1 MEFFLLWIDILL
13 PILAIAIPVFATV
26 YTVNNRIKNE
36 NRENHKPYLILS
48 KVMTLDSLDQYS
60 YYLTPIGRNY
70 KEIHHIVD
78 EDEISKLG
86 DDYAINVVLN
96 LKNIGYGV
104 ATNIKFY
111 DLLTGHALIG
121 TQASSKNRNQQL
133 FTTFDIGASEEKKM
147 QAHIIHMAMDE
158 EGIMK
163 EDHNRILCV
172 YQDLND
178 NVYDFIVCINVKDQE
193 HYDFFAYQR
202 SSHSYKRWIM
212 ENKKE
217 YKHIIREYHKL

>member
-1 MEFFLLWIDILL
+1 MDILMLWIEVLL

-36 NRENHKPYLILS
+36 NQENHKPYLVLN
-48 KVMTLDSLDQYS
+48 KVTTLDNLDQYS
-60 YYLTPIGRNY
+60 YYLTSIGRNY
-70 KEIHHIVD
+70 KDLNSIID
-78 EDEISKLG
+78 EEAIKKLG
-86 DDYAINVVLN
+86 DEYAIDVVLN

-111 DLLTGHALIG
+111 DLLTGQQLIG
-121 TQASSKNRNQQL
+121 TQASTKNRIQQL
-133 FTTFDIGASEEKKM
+133 FTTFDIGAEEEKKM
-147 QAHIIHMAMDE
+147 QAHIIHKTVDNNGVMM
-158 EGIMK
+158 

-172 YQDLND
+172 YLDLNN
-178 NVYDFIVCINVKDQE
+178 NVYDFIICINVKDQQ

-202 SSHSYKRWIM
+202 SSHSYRRWIK

-217 YKHIIREYHKL
+217 YRQIIEEYN

>member
-1 MEFFLLWIDILL
+1 MDILMLWLDILL

-36 NRENHKPYLILS
+36 NQENHKPYLVLN
-48 KVMTLDSLDQYS
+48 KVTTLDNLDQYS
-60 YYLTPIGRNY
+60 YYLTSIGRNY
-70 KEIHHIVD
+70 KKLNSMIN
-78 EDEISKLG
+78 EDDIAKLG
-86 DDYAINVVLN
+86 DEYAIDLVLN

-111 DLLTGHALIG
+111 DLLTGQQLIG
-121 TQASSKNRNQQL
+121 TQASSKSRNQQL
-133 FTTFDIGASEEKKM
+133 FTTFDIGAEEEKKM
-147 QAHIIHMAMDE
+147 QAHIIHKTLDDNDIVM
-158 EGIMK
+158 

-178 NVYDFIVCINVKDQE
+178 NIYDFIICINVKDQE

-202 SSHSYKRWIM
+202 SSHSYRRWIK

-217 YKHIIREYHKL
+217 YRQILKEYD

>member
-1 MEFFLLWIDILL
+1 MDILLLWIDILL
-13 PILAIAIPVFATV
+13 PILSIAIPVFATV

-36 NRENHKPYLILS
+36 NQENHKPYLVLN
-48 KVMTLDSLDQYS
+48 KVTTLKNLDQYS

-70 KEIHHIVD
+70 KELNSIIN
-78 EDEISKLG
+78 EDVLAKLG
-86 DDYAINVVLN
+86 DEYAIDVVLN

-111 DLLTGHALIG
+111 DLLNGEQLIG

-133 FTTFDIGASEEKKM
+133 FTTFDIGAEEEKKM
-147 QAHIIHMAMDE
+147 QAHIIHMTTDDN
-158 EGIMK
+158 GVVK

-172 YQDLND
+172 YQDLN
-178 NVYDFIVCINVKDQE
+178 NNIYDFIICINVKDQE

-202 SSHSYKRWIM
+202 SSHSYKRWIK

-217 YKHIIREYHKL
+217 YRQIIKKYD

>member
-1 MEFFLLWIDILL
+1 MDILMLWLDILL

-36 NRENHKPYLILS
+36 NQENHKPYLVLN
-48 KVMTLDSLDQYS
+48 KVTTLDNLDQYS
-60 YYLTPIGRNY
+60 YYLTAIGRNY
-70 KEIHHIVD
+70 KKLNFIIN
-78 EDEISKLG
+78 EDEIAKLG
-86 DDYAINVVLN
+86 DEYAIDLVLN

-111 DLLTGHALIG
+111 DLLTGQQLIG

-133 FTTFDIGASEEKKM
+133 FTTFDIGAEEEKKM
-147 QAHIIHMAMDE
+147 QAHIIHKTLDDNDIVM
-158 EGIMK
+158 

-178 NVYDFIVCINVKDQE
+178 NIYDFIICINVKDQE

-202 SSHSYKRWIM
+202 SSHSYRRWIR

-217 YKHIIREYHKL
+217 YRQILKEYD